1 MKDYTYILQ
10 NDKLVEKFEAHLSVT
25 AVLGIAE
32 LHQLKGKYEVHHIR
46 IDPENISTL
55 TVHFIKDD
63 HIMGVIWPS
72 VIENDSRIEH
82 YGT

>member
-10 NDKLVEKFEAHLSVT
+10 DDRLVEKFDAHLSVV
-25 AVLGIAE
+25 AVVGIAE

-46 IDPENISTL
+46 IDPNGISTL

-63 HIMGVIWPS
+63 QIMGVIWPS
-72 VIENDSRIEH
+72 VIENDSLPES